1 MMRVMVGRHAPA
13 RQWSGV
19 ASSTGRCPARQ
30 SDSQEQSTM
39 TVEAIREMRAAH
51 RLLGE
56 FTYQAPGVHRGYAG
70 HTLYVNLSEN
80 MIQARPVTDQMKEI
94 FVGGKGF
101 GLWRLWHAVSGA
113 TQWDDPEN
121 EIVLASG
128 PIGGTVL
135 YPGTGKSLVVGI
147 SPLTRG
153 VVDSNVGGYFGP
165 LLKFSG
171 WDAIEVQGK
180 AERDVIIV
188 IDGDAGRVTIEE
200 APLEAV
206 NTHLVAEQLTEM
218 YAHGPDDKRN
228 VSIVSAGQGSEHTRI
243 GCLNVSWYDPR
254 RGAVRVKQAGRGGL
268 GTVLRNKRLKAIV
281 CRYTG
286 LKADSN
292 DPADIKRIRSVGQ
305 RINREIA
312 EYDDQQNRMRRVGT
326 AHLVEIMDD
335 YDLLPV
341 HNFKFGSHPETPKI
355 NSSVWDR
362 VFTQGIPDACFY
374 GCTMACS
381 KGTDNVC
388 LKTGPYRGE
397 CVTVDGPEYE
407 TVAGCGSNLGI
418 FDPPAILELNFYCD
432 TYGIDSIS
440 FGTLTAFVM
449 ECYEA
454 GILDDDKTGGL
465 ALRFGNAEAA
475 IELLHQTAE
484 GRGFGR
490 IAGMGVRAMKDY
502 FVAHF
507 GVDRAFVE
515 AIGMENK
522 GMEYSEYV
530 TKESLAQQGG
540 YGLTNKGA
548 QHDEAW
554 LIFMDMVNNQI
565 PTFEDKAEALH
576 YFPMWRT
583 WFGLNGLCK
592 LPWND
597 IEPPDNALTDEPA
610 KVPEHVANYVALFSG
625 ITGREVTKEDLIIMS
640 ERVYN
645 FQRVFNLRMGF
656 GTREHDRIPYRSAGP
671 VTVEEYESRQAR
683 YDRQLR
689 DDVLLDP
696 DAMNTVEKVAAL
708 RAYREDRYQKLCDAV
723 YARRGWDAR
732 GIPTVAKLREL
743 GIAFPDV
750 VALVEAQRG

>member
-1 MMRVMVGRHAPA
+1 
-13 RQWSGV
+13 
-19 ASSTGRCPARQ
+19 
-30 SDSQEQSTM
+30 M
-39 TVEAIREMRAAH
+39 TLEMINELKTAH
-51 RLLGE
+51 YVTSE
-56 FTYQAPGVHRGYAG
+56 YVYTVPNVQRGYAG
-70 HTLYVNLSEN
+70 QTLYVNLSTGQIE
-80 MIQARPVTDQMKEI
+80 ARPVTEQMKEL

-101 GLWRLWHAVSGA
+101 GLWRLWHAVRDD
-113 TQWDDPEN
+113 TRWDDPEN
-121 EIVLASG
+121 EIVIASG

-135 YPGTGKSLVVGI
+135 YPGAGKSLVVGL

-165 LLKFSG
+165 LLKFAG
-171 WDAIEVQGK
+171 WDALEVQGK
-180 AERDVIIV
+180 AAGEVVLV
-188 IDGDAGRVTIEE
+188 IDGDAGRITIET

-206 NTHLVAEQLTEM
+206 DSHLIGEQLTAM
-218 YAHGPDDKRN
+218 YARDDADKRN
-228 VSIVSAGQGSEHTRI
+228 ISVVSAGQGSEHTRI

-254 RGAVRVKQAGRGGL
+254 RGVVRTKQAGRGGL
-268 GTVLRNKRLKAIV
+268 GTVLRDKRIKAIV

-292 DPADIKRIRSVGQ
+292 APADIKRIRAVGQ
-305 RINREIA
+305 RINKEIA
-312 EYDDQQNRMRRVGT
+312 EHDDEQNRMRRVGT

-341 HNFKFGSHPETPKI
+341 QNFRFGAHPATAQI
-355 NSSVWDR
+355 SSPVWDAL
-362 VFTQGIPDACFY
+362 FTQGIPDGCFY

-381 KGTDNVC
+381 KGVDRFV
-388 LKTGPYRGE
+388 LRTGPYRGE

-418 FDPPAILELNFYCD
+418 FNPPDIIELNFYCD
-432 TYGIDSIS
+432 TYGIDTIS

-449 ECYEA
+449 ECFET
-454 GILDDDKTGGL
+454 GILNVDITGGL
-465 ALRFGNAEAA
+465 ELRFGEADA
-475 IELLHQTAE
+475 ALALLHQMAE
-484 GRGFGR
+484 GRGFGP

-502 FVAHF
+502 FAAHY
-507 GVDRAFVE
+507 GADRAFLE
-515 AIGMENK
+515 DIGMENK
-522 GMEYSEYV
+522 GMEYSEYM

-540 YGLTNKGA
+540 YGMTNKGA

-597 IEPPDNALTDEPA
+597 IEPVDNALTDEPA

-625 ITGREVTKEDLIIMS
+625 VTGREVSKEDLITMS

-656 GTREHDRIPYRSAGP
+656 GTRRWDRIPYRSAGP
-671 VTVEEYESRQAR
+671 VTAVEYESRADR
-683 YDRQLR
+683 YDGQLR
-689 DDVLLDP
+689 AKVG
-696 DAMNTVEKVAAL
+696 VEPAGMTTAEKIAAL
-708 RAYREDRYQKLCDAV
+708 RAYREDQYQQLCDAV
-723 YARRGWDAR
+723 YKRRGWNAD
-732 GIPTVAKLREL
+732 GIPTVEKLREL
-743 GIAFPDV
+743 GIDFPDV
-750 VALVEAQRG
+750 VVLVEAHS

>member
-1 MMRVMVGRHAPA
+1 
-13 RQWSGV
+13 
-19 ASSTGRCPARQ
+19 
-30 SDSQEQSTM
+30 M
-39 TVEAIREMRAAH
+39 TLEAIAEIKQAH
-51 RLLGE
+51 RTLAE
-56 FTYQAPGVHRGYAG
+56 FVYPVPKVHRGYAG
-70 HTLYVNLSEN
+70 QTLYVNLSTGHIE
-80 MIQARPVTDQMKEI
+80 ARPVTDEMKRI

-101 GLWRLWHAVSGA
+101 GLWRLWHAVTGD
-113 TQWDDPEN
+113 TNWDDPEN
-121 EIVLASG
+121 EIVIASG
-128 PIGGTVL
+128 PIGGSVL

-165 LLKFSG
+165 LLKFAG
-171 WDAIEVQGK
+171 WDALEVQGK
-180 AERDVIIV
+180 AEEEVIIF
-188 IDGDAGRVTIEE
+188 IDGDAGRIRIEA

-206 NTHLVAEQLTEM
+206 NTHLVSEQLTAR
-218 YAHGPDDKRN
+218 YAKDEGDKRN
-228 VSIVSAGQGSEHTRI
+228 VSVVSAGQGSEHTRI

-268 GTVLRNKRLKAIV
+268 GTVLRDKKVKAIV

-292 DPADIKRIRSVGQ
+292 DPADIKRIRAVGQ
-305 RINREIA
+305 RINKEIA
-312 EYDDQQNRMRRVGT
+312 DYDDEQNRMRRVGT
-326 AHLVEIMDD
+326 VHLVEIMDD

-341 HNFKFGSHPETPKI
+341 HNFKYGSHADTPKI
-355 NSSVWDR
+355 NSKVWDGI
-362 VFTQGIPDACFY
+362 FTQGIPDSCFY

-381 KGTDNVC
+381 KGVDRFV
-388 LKTGPYRGE
+388 LRTGPYKGE

-418 FDPPAILELNFYCD
+418 FDPPAIVELNFYCD

-440 FGTLTAFVM
+440 FATLTAFVM

-454 GILDDDKTGGL
+454 GILDAEKTGGL
-465 ALRFGNAEAA
+465 ELRFGNADAA
-475 IELLHQTAE
+475 LELLHRMAA
-484 GRGFGR
+484 GRGFGL
-490 IAGMGVRAMKDY
+490 IAGMGVRGMKAY
-502 FVAHF
+502 FAERYGADPVF
-507 GVDRAFVE
+507 LQD
-515 AIGMENK
+515 IGMENK

-540 YGLTNKGA
+540 YGMTNKGA

-597 IEPPDNALTDEPA
+597 IEPPDNAFTDEPA

-625 ITGREVTKEDLIIMS
+625 VTGVEVAKADLIVMS

-645 FQRVFNLRMGF
+645 FQRVFNLKMGF
-656 GTREHDRIPYRSAGP
+656 GTRQWDRIPYRSAGP
-671 VTVEEYESRQAR
+671 VTVEEYESRAER

-689 DDVLLDP
+689 EKAGVDP
-696 DAMNTVEKVAAL
+696 AGKAAAEKVAVL
-708 RAYREDRYQKLCDAV
+708 KAYRQDQYEKLCDAV
-723 YARRGWDAR
+723 YQRRGWNQN
-732 GIPTVAKLREL
+732 GIPTVAKLHEL
-743 GIAFPDV
+743 GIDFPDV
-750 VALVEAQRG
+750 IALVEAHS

>member
-1 MMRVMVGRHAPA
+1 
-13 RQWSGV
+13 
-19 ASSTGRCPARQ
+19 
-30 SDSQEQSTM
+30 M
-39 TVEAIREMRAAH
+39 TLEAIHEMKAAH
-51 RLLGE
+51 
-56 FTYQAPGVHRGYAG
+56 QAVSEYAYTVPAVHRGYAG
-70 HTLYVNLSEN
+70 QTLYVNLTTGHIE
-80 MIQARPVTDQMKEI
+80 ARPVTQEMKDI

-101 GLWRLWHAVSGA
+101 GLWRLWHAVSGD
-113 TQWDDPEN
+113 TNWDDAEN
-121 EIVLASG
+121 EIVIASG

-153 VVDSNVGGYFGP
+153 IVDSNVGGYFGP
-165 LLKFSG
+165 LLKFAG
-171 WDAIEVQGK
+171 WDALEVQGK
-180 AERDVIIV
+180 AEEDVVIY
-188 IDGDAGRVTIEE
+188 IDGDAGRVSVET

-206 NTHLVAEQLTEM
+206 NTHLVNEQLTAM
-218 YAHGPDDKRN
+218 YARDEADKRHIS
-228 VSIVSAGQGSEHTRI
+228 VVSAGQGSAHTRI

-254 RGAVRVKQAGRGGL
+254 RGVVRVKQAGRGGL
-268 GTVLRNKRLKAIV
+268 GTVLRDKKVKAIV

-292 DPADIKRIRSVGQ
+292 DPADLKRIRAVGQ
-305 RINREIA
+305 RINREIV
-312 EYDDQQNRMRRVGT
+312 EHDDEQNRMRRVGT

-341 HNFKFGSHPETPKI
+341 HNFKYGSHPETAKI
-355 NSSVWDR
+355 GSPVWDGI
-362 VFTQGIPDACFY
+362 FTQGIPDACFY

-381 KGTDNVC
+381 KGVDRFA
-388 LKTGPYRGE
+388 LRTGPYRGE

-418 FDPPAILELNFYCD
+418 FDPEAIIELNFYCD

-440 FGTLTAFVM
+440 FGTLTAFIM

-454 GILDDDKTGGL
+454 GILDAGKTGGL
-465 ALRFGNAEAA
+465 ELRFGNADAA
-475 IELLHQTAE
+475 LELLHRMAE
-484 GRGFGR
+484 GRGFGL
-490 IAGMGVRAMKDY
+490 IAGNGVRWMKGY
-502 FVAHF
+502 FAEHY
-507 GVDRAFVE
+507 GADPAFLE
-515 AIGMENK
+515 DIGMENK

-540 YGLTNKGA
+540 YGMTNKGA

-625 ITGREVTKEDLIIMS
+625 VTGKEVTKEDLITMS

-671 VTVEEYESRQAR
+671 VTVEEYESRAER
-683 YDRQLR
+683 YDQQLQEK
-689 DDVLLDP
+689 VGLDP
-696 DAMNTVEKVAAL
+696 SGMTTAEKVAAL
-708 RAYREDRYQKLCDAV
+708 KAHRQDQYEKLCDAV
-723 YARRGWDAR
+723 YKRRGWSEN
-732 GIPTVAKLREL
+732 GIPTVEKLRDL
-743 GIAFPDV
+743 GIDFPDV
-750 VALVEAQRG
+750 VALVEAHS